1 MSKFV
6 NFEVPRTTAGWVP
19 LEESLATLMQRL
31 AGGPYLLGKRFSAL
45 DALYGTAFAQL
56 AQLLPKAPLLEQ
68 YVERIVTRPAYARAL
83 AKDAGK
89 VPQGPAPRT
98 TRSRLTA
105 GHDAG

>member
-31 AGGPYLLGKRFSAL
+31 AGGPYLLGERFSAL

-56 AQLLPKAPLLEQ
+56 LPKAP
-68 YVERIVTRPAYARAL
+68 ARAVRG
-83 AKDAGK
+83 AHRD
-89 VPQGPAPRT
+89 
-98 TRSRLTA
+98 TA
-105 GHDAG
+105 GVRKGAGQGRGLKSRRGPRRAPPAHA